1 MARVHVVMKERQS
14 PIARF
19 PAIPHEV
26 YRTKKQAWDRVEQL
40 NGKSITNHYWVEP
53 APFIQPTR
61 GTH

>member
-26 YRTKKQAWDRVEQL
+26 YRTYKEAWDRVEEL
-40 NGKSITNHYWVEP
+40 NSKATTNSYWVESVR
-53 APFIQPTR
+53 FFTPTSEEN
-61 GTH
+61 